1 MIFNVKQAIIDR
13 LLATKRENIE
23 KVIDYMENNGFFTYH
38 CHRHHHYAGGL
49 AEHSWQTYQIASRL
63 DRERCENNSNA
74 QKLNENSVAIASLLH
89 DLCDC
94 SGIRNITG
102 HGKRSAELLKTL
114 GFKLT
119 QEEFLAIRFHMSLK
133 DKTTH
138 PLYNDALNS
147 QLRCVVHKAD
157 NISAKLCK
165 GYDEPRKKQDN
176 LELYLQ
182 NITKLPCKEII
193 YDVKDGWFMNLHS
206 PYDGEIDP
214 KWKDKIIG
222 VRTYSTEEPIA
233 INDSFNVAVFV
244 LGEGN
249 KKALFVMHHHFGMQ
263 GGCYFSPDKE
273 PFIYSEIKVYCDW
286 GNWRP
291 WGNNSAFHCDFGFVT
306 CKQDNGW
313 KLVRITQFPTCSYTV
328 LGEGFSSSEE
338 AMESI
343 GVYDCE
349 KYLREGEVIVA
360 GDS

>member
-1 MIFNVKQAIIDR
+1 
-13 LLATKRENIE
+13 
-23 KVIDYMENNGFFTYH
+23 
-38 CHRHHHYAGGL
+38 
-49 AEHSWQTYQIASRL
+49 
-63 DRERCENNSNA
+63 
-74 QKLNENSVAIASLLH
+74 
-89 DLCDC
+89 
-94 SGIRNITG
+94 
-102 HGKRSAELLKTL
+102 
-114 GFKLT
+114 
-119 QEEFLAIRFHMSLK
+119 
-133 DKTTH
+133 
-138 PLYNDALNS
+138 
-147 QLRCVVHKAD
+147 
-157 NISAKLCK
+157 
-165 GYDEPRKKQDN
+165 
-176 LELYLQ
+176 
-182 NITKLPCKEII
+182 
-193 YDVKDGWFMNLHS
+193 MNLHS

-233 INDSFNVAVFV
+233 INDSFHVAVFV

-291 WGNNSAFHCDFGFVT
+291 WGDNSAFHCDFGFVT

-313 KLVRITQFPTCSYTV
+313 KLVRITQFPACSYTV
-328 LGEGFSSSEE
+328 LGEGFSSAEE

-349 KYLREGEVIVA
+349 KYLRESEVIVA

>member
-63 DRERCENNSNA
+63 DRERCEKNSNA
-74 QKLNENSVAIASLLH
+74 QKLNEDSVAIASLLH

-94 SGIRNITG
+94 SGIINITG

-214 KWKDKIIG
+214 SG
-222 VRTYSTEEPIA
+222 SSLCCSV
-233 INDSFNVAVFV
+233 
-244 LGEGN
+244 G
-249 KKALFVMHHHFGMQ
+249 
-263 GGCYFSPDKE
+263 
-273 PFIYSEIKVYCDW
+273 
-286 GNWRP
+286 
-291 WGNNSAFHCDFGFVT
+291 SA
-306 CKQDNGW
+306 
-313 KLVRITQFPTCSYTV
+313 
-328 LGEGFSSSEE
+328 
-338 AMESI
+338 
-343 GVYDCE
+343 
-349 KYLREGEVIVA
+349 
-360 GDS
+360 